1 MLSGAI
7 FLSLILPLQISAH
20 NPKFESFLVKA
31 TIDAAIIAGLPPSK
45 SARKQALMSQAPEF
59 LAKEALQA
67 PEIVSIR
74 RLFFRRYF

>member
-1 MLSGAI
+1 MLSGAL
-7 FLSLILPLQISAH
+7 FLSLVLPLQISLH
-20 NPKFESFLVKA
+20 NPKFEPFLVQA

-45 SARKQALMSQAPEF
+45 SAKRRALMSQSPEF

-67 PEIVSIR
+67 PEIVSVR

>member
-7 FLSLILPLQISAH
+7 LLGLILPLQISPH
-20 NPKFESFLVKA
+20 NPKFEPFLVQA

-45 SARKQALMSQAPEF
+45 SARKRALISQAPEF
-59 LAKEALQA
+59 LAKESLQA

>member
-7 FLSLILPLQISAH
+7 FLSLILPLQISLQ
-20 NPKFESFLVKA
+20 NPKFEPFLVQA

-45 SARKQALMSQAPEF
+45 SARKRAQISQAPEF
-59 LAKEALQA
+59 LAKESLQA

>member
-7 FLSLILPLQISAH
+7 FLSLILPLQILPH
-20 NPKFESFLVKA
+20 NPKFEPFLVQA

-45 SARKQALMSQAPEF
+45 PARKRALISQAPEF
-59 LAKEALQA
+59 LAKESLQA

>member
-7 FLSLILPLQISAH
+7 FLSLILPLQISLH
-20 NPKFESFLVKA
+20 NPKFEPFLVQA
-31 TIDAAIIAGLPPSK
+31 TIDAAIITGLPPSK
-45 SARKQALMSQAPEF
+45 SARKRALISQAPEF
-59 LAKEALQA
+59 LAKESLQA